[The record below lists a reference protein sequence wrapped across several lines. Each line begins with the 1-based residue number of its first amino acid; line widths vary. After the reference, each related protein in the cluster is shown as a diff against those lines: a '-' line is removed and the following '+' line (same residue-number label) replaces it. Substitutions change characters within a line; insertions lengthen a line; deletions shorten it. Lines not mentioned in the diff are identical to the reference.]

1 VITPTP
7 PKRRVTSRSPT
18 TAGRSALTALLERA
32 AAQKMGEAAADVARL
47 AASPAGRA
55 AGIVARVA
63 RAPDPVD
70 AACAELAKILE
81 CELELAKPRK

>member
-1 VITPTP
+1 
-7 PKRRVTSRSPT
+7 
-18 TAGRSALTALLERA
+18 
-32 AAQKMGEAAADVARL
+32 MGEAAADVARL

-55 AGIVARVA
+55 ASIVARVA